1 MFILVVVSL
10 GKSRLVIFVVG
21 LLSLVAAELLYDKG
35 TSLTFFIK
43 VKLQLCISRCVFI
56 YYGSFYRHLVE
67 LLKLVQPTVP
77 IIENFE
83 KINQV
88 HGYFFYGLL
97 GVLFLIIS
105 YIISWR
111 VTKPFL

>member
-1 MFILVVVSL
+1 M
-10 GKSRLVIFVVG
+10 
-21 LLSLVAAELLYDKG
+21 
-35 TSLTFFIK
+35 
-43 VKLQLCISRCVFI
+43 
-56 YYGSFYRHLVE
+56 
-67 LLKLVQPTVP
+67 P

-97 GVLFLIIS
+97 GVLFLIIA

-111 VTKPFL
+111 VTKPFLQLTFERRTEEFALLFEFIVENLKQ